1 MLNKCILRKN
11 SLNMFSVPYLYRIS
25 ETIKYFFII
34 FSYTLHLGWR
44 IIFLSDLS
52 HKQVFLYIF
61 MHIL

>member
-1 MLNKCILRKN
+1 
-11 SLNMFSVPYLYRIS
+11 MFSVPYLYRIS